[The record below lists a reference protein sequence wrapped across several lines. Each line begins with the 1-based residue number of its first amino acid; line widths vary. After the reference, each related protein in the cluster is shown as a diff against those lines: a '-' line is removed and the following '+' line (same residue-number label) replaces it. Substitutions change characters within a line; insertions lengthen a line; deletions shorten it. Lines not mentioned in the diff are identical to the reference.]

1 MTEQILVPPDSFTV
15 QQPFGPYL
23 ADITIN
29 DEVYNALIKMTDKII
44 KDEKTKSHGSS
55 LAGVIEKELRIYMS
69 DMKEAGVSDFM
80 ESCVNSYVKHC
91 VTNQFNKEKPGGKW
105 AIKGY
110 FESRIQVL
118 TEINSAWIVSQYENE
133 YNPAHNHTGSEVS
146 GVLYLKIPNVKNRR
160 NIKGKEDK
168 KDFDGDIQFI
178 YSSAS
183 KREGE
188 ILDEG
193 IRTIEPKEKQMV
205 LFPSY
210 LTHTVYPF
218 IGDEERRCI
227 AFNANY
233 RILEKVDVDEK
244 GDPIFNYV
252 AGNNQGIINETFY
265 RKEKP

>member
-1 MTEQILVPPDSFTV
+1 MTEQIMIPPDSFIV
-15 QQPFGPYL
+15 QKPFGPYL

-29 DEVYNALIKMTDKII
+29 DEVFNALIKMTDKII
-44 KDEKTKSHGSS
+44 EDKKTKSHGAS

-69 DMKEAGVSDFM
+69 DMEKAGVSDFM
-80 ESCVNSYVKHC
+80 ESCVNSYVRHC
-91 VTNQFNKEKPGGKW
+91 ITNQIDKNHPSSKD
-105 AIKGY
+105 
-110 FESRIQVL
+110 FENRIQVL
-118 TEINSAWIVSQYENE
+118 TEINSAWIVSQRGNE
-133 YNPAHNHTGSEVS
+133 YNPAHSHNGCEVS

-160 NIKGKEDK
+160 NIGGKENKVDL
-168 KDFDGDIQFI
+168 DGDIQFI

-183 KREGE
+183 KRDGE

-193 IRTIEPKEKQMV
+193 IKTIVPKEKYMV

-210 LTHTVYPF
+210 LTHLVYPF

-233 RILEKVDVDEK
+233 RILEKMGEDEK
-244 GDPIFNYV
+244 SDPIFNYV
-252 AGNNQGIINETFY
+252 AGNNQGIKSETFY

>member
-55 LAGVIEKELRIYMS
+55 LAGVIEKELRIYRS
-69 DMKEAGVSDFM
+69 DMVEAGVSDFM
-80 ESCVNSYVKHC
+80 ESCINSYVKHC
-91 VTNQFNKEKPGGKW
+91 IMNQIEKEHPANKD
-105 AIKGY
+105 
-110 FESRIQVL
+110 FENRVKVL
-118 TEINSAWIVSQYENE
+118 TEINSAWIVSQRGNE
-133 YNPAHNHTGSEVS
+133 YNPAHSHNGCEVS

-160 NIKGKEDK
+160 NIKGKEGKEDL
-168 KDFDGDIQFI
+168 DGDIQFI

-193 IRTIEPKEKQMV
+193 MKTIRPKEKWMV

-210 LTHTVYPF
+210 LLHTVYPF
-218 IGDEERRCI
+218 IGDDERRCI
-227 AFNANY
+227 SFNANY
-233 RILEKVDVDEK
+233 RILQKMGVGTDGK
-244 GDPIFNYV
+244 PIYNFV

-265 RKEKP
+265 GEEKP